1 MARITPQLNI
11 QRQQLQQQLADQGIR
26 AGSTAYNNAF
36 LPLNQQTNDAYYG
49 AVGVGDT
56 EQMNLNQMAAQQAA
70 AERLGSAAG
79 LPGGARLGQRLYNQA
94 LGQQFQQNATQGQ
107 FYNAGQAQNLA
118 QQQATFNASQ
128 AARNQWLQEQ
138 YANRNQPINEISSL
152 LSGSQ
157 VSQPNFVNT
166 AGSQI
171 PTTDIAGI
179 TQQNFANQMGVYAQQ
194 NQNYNSLM
202 GGLLG
207 LGAGAIKA
215 SDKRLKENIEPLGTV
230 LSAAEDK
237 PRMGSVIADAD
248 ADELPIYSYS
258 YKGDPS
264 STRHVGPMAQDVERQ
279 DQRPRSCMTARAPS
293 TSTPTAS
300 WATY

>member
-1 MARITPQLNI
+1 M
-11 QRQQLQQQLADQGIR
+11 
-26 AGSTAYNNAF
+26 
-36 LPLNQQTNDAYYG
+36 
-49 AVGVGDT
+49 V
-56 EQMNLNQMAAQQAA
+56 AQQAA
-70 AERLGSAAG
+70 FQNAGQQQGYQEALGSAG
-79 LPGGARLGQRLYNQA
+79 LYNQA
-94 LGQQFQQNATQGQ
+94 MGQQFQQNATQGQ

-118 QQQATFNASQ
+118 QQQAAFNASQ
-128 AARNQWLQEQ
+128 AARNQYLQEQ

-157 VSQPNFVNT
+157 VSQPNFINS

-179 TQQNFANQMGVYAQQ
+179 TQQNFANQMGIYNAQ

-215 SDKRLKENIEPLGTV
+215 SDERLKENIKPLGTV
-230 LSAAEDK
+230 LCHGGRGR

-279 DQRPRSCMTARAPS
+279 DPAAVLHDRKGTKYIDTHRVMGNILRA
-293 TSTPTAS
+293 A
-300 WATY
+300 